1 MHMNEKW
8 TKVQQ
13 WMHRGLSGFLSLV
26 MVFSMIQPGLASAAE
41 YVCGKTE
48 HSHGEACYALT
59 KQTQQI
65 KTLSC
70 QAAAEAAYADLQGE
84 TADFLVHQHVAEC
97 FDGDG
102 NQICPL
108 MEILPHEH
116 TEECYTVSQEPK
128 CGLEETEGHT
138 HGDCRKKLVCTD
150 LSEGHTHGDACYEA
164 QECLLE
170 ETEGHTH
177 SDACRKELT
186 CGKEEIILHVH
197 TEECGASEKETD
209 TEAKPASEEDLPAAE
224 GESEL
229 VCTAPV
235 VLEHVHDDS
244 CFTVTET
251 EVDVKTLICP
261 LQEHTHDKTCEAEA
275 DKPEQETTTPSGT
288 TVPEEDEGD
297 GGETYAAYVTAL
309 AELEARVKNFV
320 TLSPESEGYA
330 EKDAQMWADFEAM
343 EAGLGADKEAGKIT
357 VEEYEYLF
365 GEYDRIVNLLF
376 VDFVPE
382 EEVSEYLTAAQ
393 VSKTFTQ
400 NPYKYDGL
408 DVSKVYLAIRKSGE
422 IPGEPAAQSDS
433 EYLFVK
439 SDGSLS
445 TSASTFAAYP
455 DSYIDANIANYDGF
469 RLKGITGS
477 TTVAGLVDAS
487 GAKTGTALKNIN
499 WDTILATIANYN
511 SKASTKVKATDG
523 TVITT
528 DSSKAGY
535 YKNFKVVC
543 YVIKLQFF
551 VHSGWHIDCAVVPKS
566 SVNLGYDLN
575 IPTHLSVVDTV
586 TVPSAHTVKEGTSVN
601 LRYMTKSSNQLKVG
615 TSISVQDGNGNKYNY
630 KFLGW
635 STNPGASG
643 ASHAPGNAYTVNKDT
658 IMYAVWESS
667 YATGDLRVNKTVSIP
682 SGKAVPPGTNGTF
695 TFKVTGLPNGSSY
708 PYTIYNP
715 NGTSA
720 STSTITNNGTFNLSY
735 VNSSY
740 SQMQYI
746 IIKGI
751 AKDTKVTVTET
762 APTSGWSTAPQTATI
777 RGGTTVAA
785 TITNTS
791 TYIPTTEITVTK
803 TVVGTDGTFNFEVYE
818 GTAKKQTISLKNGE
832 SKKVTVTNGAQVS
845 IKETN
850 GSGYSTTH
858 KIGNVEG
865 SGSQTKQFTA
875 NGQTVAFT
883 NTQYCTL
890 KITKKGEG
898 TIPSGTTFPIQV
910 KIGGAA
916 YAGKAYTVNGTT
928 RTTDANGNISLAVGE
943 TAEISNILYG
953 TNYEVSETPGD
964 NYTVTYTNN
973 SGTVTDGKEVTVT
986 NTRKTAKITVKKN
999 EIVGNAVPAA
1009 AADKEFKFDVF
1020 WSDNQN
1026 NLGSAKKTVTVKAGN
1041 TSEEIAIP
1049 YGSYVKVVEQSNS
1062 SSGYTVT
1069 SVGGGATG
1077 DGTITFQ
1084 LKSAETVNVAFTNTQ
1099 KGTLSVTKAGNAPE
1113 NSEFTVQVNIN
1124 GQEFQNIT
1132 LNPGETEIIRQ
1143 LPVGASY
1150 SIEETAASSAGYTV
1164 TYENASG
1171 TITTGTAATVTNT
1184 TDEETVSI
1192 PVSKIIPNTD
1202 GGEHT
1207 YYFKLT
1213 NSDDTL
1219 AADLVS
1225 TLPVPVSPAA
1235 AGAFSLKYTTD
1246 DLTDVDADAS
1256 GKKVRTYTYK
1266 VVEVQSDGSPIAHT
1280 NSFFADKQA
1289 YTVTVTLTGDM
1300 NGLSSVFEI
1309 KDAAGTTVSS
1319 NAFTNV
1325 ILRDLIIQK
1334 EMAEGSQDAGLP
1346 YTVDVTVNSDNFKQ
1360 GMVITY
1366 PKLTDNAVSTETVTL
1381 TGSEE
1386 TITLMNVSVSAG
1398 GSATITGIPYG
1409 STYTVTEDVAYGYT
1423 PSYGYSAE
1431 KGTEGEVTGNAP
1443 TATVTNTERTG
1454 TLEIPVTKKLSNSNG
1469 EDHGPYTFSLT
1480 QVKDAVGTALDD
1492 TVVNTGNDKADLK
1505 ISVSGDTGIGSGKF
1519 DLAFRGAQLKQNG
1532 EQTFFYKVAE
1542 VAADSDFKVIS
1553 DDSVYVVEVKVS
1565 HDGISETLS
1574 AEVVKVHKLNDSNYT
1589 GGVEF
1594 TNTLQGSMKIVKK
1607 LELVE
1612 GSDKTKDRTFAFD
1625 VELVSKEYKPGLT
1638 YQVVVGGAEVSA
1650 KAAAVAEDL
1659 TVGRI
1664 TLENVA
1670 ITIPA
1675 NDADQSAEILLEKIP
1690 AKSEF
1695 KVTERPETAYGYE
1708 TTYGVSTEN
1717 LLGRIFSDEHA
1728 PATGVIKALDQNEVV
1743 VVTVANKELTAE
1755 KAISVLKDIV
1765 NPDNN
1770 KRTVYFELMECDEQ
1784 GTPITGGTTRKLQ
1797 AELKDDATLSFEAIP
1812 FRGTDVEDANASGG
1826 QKSRTFYYQIV
1837 ETNADDIYTL
1847 DADQS
1852 KYIVEVTLS
1861 GMANSLKAEI
1871 TGIRKDGK
1879 EIGKDAAVSFANVLL
1894 GSFTVR
1900 KSVFGST
1907 SENFWF
1913 TITTGLS
1920 GSYPGKFNDK
1930 DMMITFTDGSISVKL
1945 GHGDSIT
1952 VYGLPH
1958 GTEVTVLE
1966 EQSDNFVARHIID
1979 TFKSIDSNTA
1989 KFEVSTAGV
1998 DCHFKNYNRADLP
2011 QTGRMIWVAGVL
2023 AILGAGLL
2031 GLGQITKKRNRKRK
2045 NGK

>member
-8 TKVQQ
+8 TKVQK

-177 SDACRKELT
+177 SDDCRKELT

-197 TEECGASEKETD
+197 TEECGASEEETD

-229 VCTAPV
+229 ICTAPV

-330 EKDAQMWADFEAM
+330 EKDTQMWADFEAM

-382 EEVSEYLTAAQ
+382 EEMSEY
-393 VSKTFTQ
+393 VSRDTLLNSLKNTSGYY
-400 NPYKYDGL
+400 NDVYIAVRKDGKL
-408 DVSKVYLAIRKSGE
+408 
-422 IPGEPAAQSDS
+422 PGEPSYQGG
-433 EYLFVK
+433 ENYLFFGDNGK
-439 SDGSLS
+439 DAQNNPL
-445 TSASTFAAYP
+445 YKKN
-455 DSYIDANIANYDGF
+455 ANINTICYGSNNGYISTGILDVNGF
-469 RLKGITGS
+469 YTVGLNKNS
-477 TTVAGLVDAS
+477 EVAGLVDHT
-487 GAKTGTALKNIN
+487 GVKTGAVLPGVDFDNLLEAVAATK
-499 WDTILATIANYN
+499 TIKVNGVQVNSSNKDNY
-511 SKASTKVKATDG
+511 KV
-523 TVITT
+523 I
-528 DSSKAGY
+528 
-535 YKNFKVVC
+535 C
-543 YVIKLQFF
+543 YVIKYQ
-551 VHSGWHIDCAVVPKS
+551 HGSCKGWHIDCTVVEKSAVTLS
-566 SVNLGYDLN
+566 YDMNLPSGYTMPGLTGLDAD
-575 IPTHLSVVDTV
+575 SK
-586 TVPSAHTVKEGTSVN
+586 VPSDHDNNSNTPHVAQFTVKYPNVN
-601 LRYMTKSSNQLKVG
+601 GDVAVG
-615 TSISVQDGNGNKYNY
+615 KTVQATDADGKAAEFQ
-630 KFLGW
+630 FLGW
-635 STNPGASG
+635 RTSPGGSGKLYKPNDKISVSANTTLYAQWSTNLAIGSL
-643 ASHAPGNAYTVNKDT
+643 SVK
-658 IMYAVWESS
+658 
-667 YATGDLRVNKTVSIP
+667 KTVTAP
-682 SGKAVPPGTNGTF
+682 SGTTAPNTSF
-695 TFKVTGLPNGSSY
+695 TFKVTGLPAGS
-708 PYTIYNP
+708 YTCRVYNS
-715 NGTSA
+715 NGTQASSA
-720 STSTITNNGTFNLSY
+720 TISNNGTFALKHT
-735 VNSSY
+735 
-740 SQMQYI
+740 QYAI
-746 IIKGI
+746 IAGIPKGQE
-751 AKDTKVTVTET
+751 VTVTET
-762 APTSGWSTAPQTATI
+762 VPANYDCSWTNNAAQATI
-777 RGGTTVAA
+777 SGGNTVEL
-785 TITNTS
+785 NCS
-791 TYIPTTEITVTK
+791 NTYIPTTEITVTK

-818 GTAKKQTISLKNGE
+818 GTAKKQTISLKNGD
-832 SKKVTVTNGAQVS
+832 SQKVTVTNGAQVS

-850 GSGYSTTH
+850 GSGYSTTY
-858 KIGNVEG
+858 KIGNNAAATG
-865 SGSQTKQFTA
+865 QQTEPFTA

-890 KITKKGEG
+890 KIKKEGVG
-898 TIPSGTTFPIQV
+898 TIPAGTTFPIQV

-916 YAGKAYTVNGTT
+916 YASKAYTVNGTT

-953 TNYEVSETPGD
+953 MAYEVSETPGD
-964 NYTVTYTNN
+964 NYTVTYPGNNN

-1009 AADKEFKFDVF
+1009 DADKEFKFDVF

-1026 NLGSAKKTVTVKAGN
+1026 NLGGAKTTVTVKAGN

-1069 SVGGGATG
+1069 SAGGGATG

-1084 LKSAETVNVAFTNTQ
+1084 LKSAKTVNVTFTNTQ
-1099 KGTLSVTKAGNAPE
+1099 KGTLSITKAVNAPE

-1124 GQEFQNIT
+1124 GQKFQDIT
-1132 LNPGETEIIRQ
+1132 LNPGETETILQ
-1143 LPVGASY
+1143 LPVGVSY

-1164 TYENASG
+1164 TYENARG

-1225 TLPVPVSPAA
+1225 SLPVPVSPAA

-1246 DLTDVDADAS
+1246 DLSDVAADAS

-1266 VVEVQSDGSPIAHT
+1266 VIEVQSDGTPIAHT
-1280 NSFFADKQA
+1280 NGFFADKQA
-1289 YTVTVTLTGDM
+1289 YTVTVTLTGDK
-1300 NGLSSVFEI
+1300 NGLSSAFEI
-1309 KDAAGTTVSS
+1309 KDAAGTTVAS

-1325 ILRDLIIQK
+1325 LLRDLIIQK
-1334 EMAEGSQDAGLP
+1334 KMAEGSQDVGKP
-1346 YTVDVTVNSDNFKQ
+1346 YTVDVTIGSNNFKQ

-1366 PKLTDNAVSTETVTL
+1366 PKLTDEAVSPETVTL
-1381 TGSEE
+1381 TGAEK
-1386 TITLMNVSVSAG
+1386 TITLMNVAVNAG

-1409 STYTVTEDVAYGYT
+1409 STYTVTENVAYGYT
-1423 PSYGYSAE
+1423 PSYGNASE
-1431 KGTEGEVTGNAP
+1431 KATEGEITGDAP
-1443 TATVTNTERTG
+1443 TATVINTERAG
-1454 TLEIPVTKKLSNSNG
+1454 TLEIPVTKKLSNADG

-1480 QVKDAVGTALDD
+1480 QVKDAAGTALDD

-1505 ISVSGDTGIGSGKF
+1505 ISVSGDAGNGSGKF
-1519 DLAFRGAQLKQNG
+1519 DLDFRGMQLNRNA
-1532 EQTFFYKVAE
+1532 EQTFFFKVTEVDAE
-1542 VAADSDFKVIS
+1542 SDFNVVY

-1743 VVTVANKELTAE
+1743 VVTVTNKELTAE
-1755 KAISVLKDIV
+1755 KAISVFKDIV

-1930 DMMITFTDGSISVKL
+1930 DMMITFTNGSISVKL

-1958 GTEVTVLE
+1958 GTEVTVQE

>member
-8 TKVQQ
+8 TKVQK

-26 MVFSMIQPGLASAAE
+26 MVFSVIQPGLASAAE

-177 SDACRKELT
+177 SDDCRKELT
-186 CGKEEIILHVH
+186 CGKEEIVLHVH
-197 TEECGASEKETD
+197 TEECYASEEETD

-224 GESEL
+224 GEPEL
-229 VCTAPV
+229 ICTAPV

-261 LQEHTHDKTCEAEA
+261 LQEHVHTDACVEKEAVEEAEEEEKTSFACGKEEHAHTDTCYAAQESAATENPAAEKTLTCGKEEHAHTEACEAKQEVELKVVTLNGIIYTDNTYKTKA
-275 DKPEQETTTPSGT
+275 EDQTVIAVTGKIPEGASVRAFP
-288 TVPEEDEGD
+288 V
-297 GGETYAAYVTAL
+297 
-309 AELEARVKNFV
+309 ELEAQEGKEILFAYDIEIVLKDGTIFQ
-320 TLSPESEGYA
+320 PSEG
-330 EKDAQMWADFEAM
+330 E
-343 EAGLGADKEAGKIT
+343 
-357 VEEYEYLF
+357 
-365 GEYDRIVNLLF
+365 
-376 VDFVPE
+376 
-382 EEVSEYLTAAQ
+382 
-393 VSKTFTQ
+393 
-400 NPYKYDGL
+400 
-408 DVSKVYLAIRKSGE
+408 
-422 IPGEPAAQSDS
+422 
-433 EYLFVK
+433 
-439 SDGSLS
+439 
-445 TSASTFAAYP
+445 
-455 DSYIDANIANYDGF
+455 
-469 RLKGITGS
+469 
-477 TTVAGLVDAS
+477 
-487 GAKTGTALKNIN
+487 
-499 WDTILATIANYN
+499 
-511 SKASTKVKATDG
+511 
-523 TVITT
+523 
-528 DSSKAGY
+528 
-535 YKNFKVVC
+535 
-543 YVIKLQFF
+543 
-551 VHSGWHIDCAVVPKS
+551 
-566 SVNLGYDLN
+566 
-575 IPTHLSVVDTV
+575 TV
-586 TVPSAHTVKEGTSVN
+586 TVDVQSEVVCGAETEVEVYHAPETGEHEK
-601 LRYMTKSSNQLKVG
+601 MTATETDKGISFDTKHF
-615 TSISVQDGNGNKYNY
+615 SIYYGLAKSVQPATVAQNVTITEVPSVPAPNVTIKMYNYPMNINANHPENRNNGFFFSQSTYLTEDEENKDYDIQASIDGRYQASGISTYYPEMEDTLEDGNYPTTKAGVSY
-630 KFLGW
+630 KPYYD
-635 STNPGASG
+635 ST
-643 ASHAPGNAYTVNKDT
+643 YYKKTVNTQTSSLFQREGNYYLYDSKQNAAYWDQAKNEFVLYDHIVRPNYIEYDPENLVRSGNFLPFNKLDAST
-658 IMYAVWESS
+658 VTVDENTNAARLKNVQAS
-667 YATGDLRVNKTVSIP
+667 YADLWFGMTVDFEFYMPKDGMVGGDAMEFDFHGDDDVFVYIGVWNEQTKQYDYKLVLDIGGTHPGRSGTINFQTGAVTDFPAGQKSEDGENRISRSTARTKTEPGGVVDTGDLRTLGTIFNLGNGKSTFEDYTRLSLKFFYMERGGNISYSRLKFNLPTLPQNALTVTKEVEPAGTTFLGEGEYIFSVVKANNDKELYIP
-682 SGKAVPPGTNGTF
+682 AGTTFEVQKSGVKVRDDVVAEDGTF
-695 TFKVTGLPNGSSY
+695 T
-708 PYTIYNP
+708 
-715 NGTSA
+715 
-720 STSTITNNGTFNLSY
+720 
-735 VNSSY
+735 
-740 SQMQYI
+740 
-746 IIKGI
+746 
-751 AKDTKVTVTET
+751 
-762 APTSGWSTAPQTATI
+762 
-777 RGGTTVAA
+777 
-785 TITNTS
+785 
-791 TYIPTTEITVTK
+791 
-803 TVVGTDGTFNFEVYE
+803 
-818 GTAKKQTISLKNGE
+818 LKNGE
-832 SKKVTVTNGAQVS
+832 TAIFANMLRHGIDDKEYGYIVKEIVDTGDNIPVQKVEYQIGSNGNRMSGKQTQELSAESTNTVIFYNTVNTGTLEIEKKVT
-845 IKETN
+845 K
-850 GSGYSTTH
+850 
-858 KIGNVEG
+858 
-865 SGSQTKQFTA
+865 
-875 NGQTVAFT
+875 
-883 NTQYCTL
+883 
-890 KITKKGEG
+890 
-898 TIPSGTTFPIQV
+898 
-910 KIGGAA
+910 
-916 YAGKAYTVNGTT
+916 
-928 RTTDANGNISLAVGE
+928 
-943 TAEISNILYG
+943 
-953 TNYEVSETPGD
+953 
-964 NYTVTYTNN
+964 
-973 SGTVTDGKEVTVT
+973 DGKEDLGAFASIFTGDNPET
-986 NTRKTAKITVKKN
+986 FT
-999 EIVGNAVPAA
+999 
-1009 AADKEFKFDVF
+1009 FDV
-1020 WSDNQN
+1020 Q
-1026 NLGSAKKTVTVKAGN
+1026 VAG
-1041 TSEEIAIP
+1041 T
-1049 YGSYVKVVEQSNS
+1049 
-1062 SSGYTVT
+1062 
-1069 SVGGGATG
+1069 
-1077 DGTITFQ
+1077 Q
-1084 LKSAETVNVAFTNTQ
+1084 LN
-1099 KGTLSVTKAGNAPE
+1099 P
-1113 NSEFTVQVNIN
+1113 
-1124 GQEFQNIT
+1124 IT
-1132 LNPGETEIIRQ
+1132 LKNGEKHVINNIIAGSEY
-1143 LPVGASY
+1143 VVKETGA
-1150 SIEETAASSAGYTV
+1150 AGYTV
-1164 TYENASG
+1164 TYKNEINNEVGTPTGSVNG
-1171 TITTGTAATVTNT
+1171 TIETNKTAKVTAINDFRTSTPTTTITKHVAN
-1184 TDEETVSI
+1184 
-1192 PVSKIIPNTD
+1192 PD

-1207 YYFKLT
+1207 YTFNWWEVTSVDDETEPEAANKKTVTIENVEKSTESAQIPLT
-1213 NSDDTL
+1213 T
-1219 AADLVS
+1219 VS
-1225 TLPVPVSPAA
+1225 TLDFVNKDGAYANEGSKVFYYRFVEVPDSTGKSVHDPAVYVVKLTVTNDNGTLSETREIYKNGTLLTGNA
-1235 AGAFSLKYTTD
+1235 SKMEFTNILLK
-1246 DLTDVDADAS
+1246 DLTIEKKMGKDSENINNS
-1256 GKKVRTYTYK
+1256 GYLLNVVINSNHFRKGMEIKVKDTDKKV
-1266 VVEVQSDGSPIAHT
+1266 SIANDT
-1280 NSFFADKQA
+1280 TTS
-1289 YTVTVTLTGDM
+1289 VTLTDISIGADK
-1300 NGLSSVFEI
+1300 SV
-1309 KDAAGTTVSS
+1309 
-1319 NAFTNV
+1319 
-1325 ILRDLIIQK
+1325 
-1334 EMAEGSQDAGLP
+1334 
-1346 YTVDVTVNSDNFKQ
+1346 
-1360 GMVITY
+1360 
-1366 PKLTDNAVSTETVTL
+1366 
-1381 TGSEE
+1381 
-1386 TITLMNVSVSAG
+1386 
-1398 GSATITGIPYG
+1398 TITGVPYD
-1409 STYTVTEDVAYGYT
+1409 STYTVTENVAYGYT

-1431 KGTEGEVTGNAP
+1431 EGTEGKVTGNAP

-1454 TLEIPVTKKLSNSNG
+1454 TLGIPVTKKLSNSNG

-1542 VAADSDFKVIS
+1542 VAADSDYKVIS

-1625 VELVSKEYKPGLT
+1625 VVLVSKEYKPGLT

-1743 VVTVANKELTAE
+1743 VVTVTNKELTAE
-1755 KAISVLKDIV
+1755 KAISVFKDIV

-1958 GTEVTVLE
+1958 GTEVTVQE